1 MADRGI
7 GIRLFNTKETLQQ
20 IFEEF
25 ENADDDDD
33 RGTAVVTSQLR
44 HFVIQVDLLGFS
56 GADAHCV
63 FDM

>member
-1 MADRGI
+1 M

-25 ENADDDDD
+25 ENADSDDDNG
-33 RGTAVVTSQLR
+33 GTAVVTSQLR
-44 HFVIQVDLLGFS
+44 HFVIQVDPSGFS
-56 GADAHCV
+56 GADAHGV